1 MNNRPAFEQGE
12 IVLARFPFT
21 DLAGAKVRPVVVLRD
36 LDEVTG
42 SNDVIVC
49 AISSQLSPKNADVI
63 SLTQDNVEFLPTNL
77 KASSEIRVSKI
88 FTCDRKIIARRLGA
102 LADETF
108 NHVRKILHDL
118 FNPVSE

>member
-1 MNNRPAFEQGE
+1 M
-12 IVLARFPFT
+12 RFPFT
-21 DLAGAKVRPVVVLRD
+21 DLTGAKVRPVVVLRD

-42 SNDVIVC
+42 SDDVIIC
-49 AISSQLSPKNADVI
+49 AISSQLSPKNAAIVP
-63 SLTQDNVEFLPTNL
+63 LTQGTVEFLPTNL

-108 NHVRKILHDL
+108 NRVRKILHDL
-118 FNPVSE
+118 FNPVGE

>member
-1 MNNRPAFEQGE
+1 MNNRPSFEQGE
-12 IVLARFPFT
+12 IVLVRFPFT
-21 DLAGAKVRPVVVLRD
+21 DLTGAKVRPVVVLRD

-42 SNDVIVC
+42 SDDVIIC
-49 AISSQLSPKNADVI
+49 AISSQLSPKNAAIVP
-63 SLTQDNVEFLPTNL
+63 LTQGTVEFLPTNL

-108 NHVRKILHDL
+108 NRVRKILHDL
-118 FNPVSE
+118 FNPVGE

>member
-1 MNNRPAFEQGE
+1 MNSRPSFEQGE

-21 DLAGAKVRPVVVLRD
+21 DLAGTKVRPVVVLRD

-42 SNDVIVC
+42 SDDVIVC
-49 AISSQLSPKNADVI
+49 AISSQLSPKSSDVV
-63 SLTQDNVEFLPTNL
+63 SLTQDTVEFLPTNL

-88 FTCDRKIIARRLGA
+88 FTCDRKIIARRLGT

-108 NHVRKILHDL
+108 NRIRKILHDL
-118 FNPVSE
+118 FNPAGE